1 MKLSDKAYEKFKHHL
16 KMGDLKPGQ
25 FVSQRELAT
34 MTGVPLAPVREA
46 LLRLELEGVVQIA
59 PQRGIQIVEV
69 SLRFIRDTYQLRM
82 MIEKEAAAKFAGNA
96 SEAMISQLREVHR
109 SVIARVDEE
118 GPSDDLL
125 KDAQG
130 IDDSLHDTIVSSL
143 GNELVDWLYAMNNQ
157 RIQLIRLAHGH
168 LTLITPGTFRQVM
181 TEHMAIIEALES
193 HDPDAAASAIEKHLT
208 AALHRALGL

>member
-1 MKLSDKAYEKFKHHL
+1 MKLSDKAYEKFKQHL
-16 KMGDLKPGQ
+16 MMGDLKPGQ
-25 FVSQRELAT
+25 FISQRELVT
-34 MTGVPLAPVREA
+34 LTGVPLAPVREA

-96 SEAMISQLREVHR
+96 SDAMIYQLREVHR
-109 SVIARVDEE
+109 TVIARVEKE
-118 GPSDDLL
+118 GTSDGLL

-130 IDDSLHDTIVSSL
+130 IDDSLHDTIVSAL

-157 RIQLIRLAHGH
+157 RIQLIRLSHGH

-181 TEHMAIIEALES
+181 IEHMAIIEALES
-193 HDPDAAASAIEKHLT
+193 HDPVAAAAAIEKHLT

>member
-1 MKLSDKAYEKFKHHL
+1 MKLSDKAYEKFKQHL
-16 KMGDLKPGQ
+16 VIGNLKPGQ
-25 FVSQRELAT
+25 FISQRELVT
-34 MTGVPLAPVREA
+34 LTGVPLAPVREA

-96 SEAMISQLREVHR
+96 SDATISQLGEIHQT
-109 SVIARVDEE
+109 VIARADAE
-118 GPSDDLL
+118 GYSDDLL
-125 KDAQG
+125 KDAQS
-130 IDDSLHDTIVSSL
+130 IDDKLHDTIVSAL
-143 GNELVDWLYAMNNQ
+143 CNELVDWLYAMNNQ
-157 RIQLIRLAHGH
+157 RMQLIRLSHGH

-181 TEHMAIIEALES
+181 TEHMTIIEALKS
-193 HDPDAAASAIEKHLT
+193 HDPVAAASAIETHLT

>member
-1 MKLSDKAYEKFKHHL
+1 MKLSDKAYEKFKQHL
-16 KMGDLKPGQ
+16 MMGDLKPGQ
-25 FVSQRELAT
+25 FISQRELVT
-34 MTGVPLAPVREA
+34 LTGVPLAPVREA

-82 MIEKEAAAKFAGNA
+82 MIEKEAAAKFASNA
-96 SEAMISQLREVHR
+96 SDATIHQLREVHR
-109 SVIARVDEE
+109 TVIARVEKE
-118 GPSDDLL
+118 GASDGLL

-130 IDDSLHDTIVSSL
+130 IDDSLHDTIVSAL

-157 RIQLIRLAHGH
+157 RIQLIRLSHGH

-181 TEHMAIIEALES
+181 IEHMAIIEALES
-193 HDPDAAASAIEKHLT
+193 HDPVAAAAAIEKHLT

>member
-1 MKLSDKAYEKFKHHL
+1 MKLSDKAYEKFKQHL
-16 KMGDLKPGQ
+16 MMGDLKPGQ
-25 FVSQRELAT
+25 FISQRELVT
-34 MTGVPLAPVREA
+34 LTGVPLAPVREA

-69 SLRFIRDTYQLRM
+69 SLRFIKDTYQLRM

-96 SEAMISQLREVHR
+96 SDAMISRLREVHR
-109 SVIARVDEE
+109 TVIARVEEE
-118 GPSDDLL
+118 GTSDGLL

-130 IDDSLHDTIVSSL
+130 IDDSLHDTIVSAL

-157 RIQLIRLAHGH
+157 RIQLIRLSHGH

-181 TEHMAIIEALES
+181 IEHMAIIEALES
-193 HDPDAAASAIEKHLT
+193 HDPVAAAAAIEKHLT

>member
-1 MKLSDKAYEKFKHHL
+1 MKLSDKAYEKFKQHL
-16 KMGDLKPGQ
+16 MMGDLKPGQ
-25 FVSQRELAT
+25 FISQRELVT
-34 MTGVPLAPVREA
+34 LTGVPLAPVREA

-96 SEAMISQLREVHR
+96 SDAMIHQLREVHR
-109 SVIARVDEE
+109 TVIARVEKE
-118 GPSDDLL
+118 GTSDGLL

-130 IDDSLHDTIVSSL
+130 IDDSLHDTIVSAL

-157 RIQLIRLAHGH
+157 RIQLIRLSHGH

-181 TEHMAIIEALES
+181 IEHMAIIEALES
-193 HDPDAAASAIEKHLT
+193 HDPVAAAAAIEKHLT